1 VFDTNYNGL
10 IPDKFRTD
18 RERVRQSAFAVGL
31 GLVGSVLGSILPPM
45 FVTYKVRSSFVTS
58 ALVVAGIGLVA
69 FLLTLPGVREDR
81 AMRGRQAP
89 FFPTLRAAL
98 RQRNFLAYLIV
109 YLCYQSL
116 TLLMMG
122 SVPYVVRFV
131 LQASADTESVIFGGY
146 ILTGLLSIPLWTYL
160 ARRLGNKRVF
170 LIGGLII
177 SVLALPLLFVS
188 SLAGVVVVVALM
200 GIGLI
205 GFWVMMLP
213 ILGDVI
219 DEASV
224 SAGRRQEGVYMG
236 IRTFF
241 GRIAIIVQALTL
253 AIVQTATGFRPG
265 AAAQSARA
273 VLGIRLQLALV
284 PMVLMLTG
292 ILVFW
297 RLYDLT
303 PEKKQGIRARLQELG
318 L

>member
-1 VFDTNYNGL
+1 VL
-10 IPDKFRTD
+10 
-18 RERVRQSAFAVGL
+18 VLGL
-31 GLVGSVLGSILPPM
+31 GPI
-45 FVTYKVRSSFVTS
+45 
-58 ALVVAGIGLVA
+58 
-69 FLLTLPGVREDR
+69 
-81 AMRGRQAP
+81 
-89 FFPTLRAAL
+89 
-98 RQRNFLAYLIV
+98 
-109 YLCYQSL
+109 
-116 TLLMMG
+116 
-122 SVPYVVRFV
+122 
-131 LQASADTESVIFGGY
+131 
-146 ILTGLLSIPLWTYL
+146 GLLSIPLWTYL

-265 AAAQSARA
+265 AAEQSARA